1 MTREQAAKL
10 WDISLDL
17 YKAKERLAA
26 LISELSDEYDKVI
39 EDECEI
45 ETGTYISNEYKRAL
59 LDDVDLRQA
68 EILEDIEKVAAFRS
82 ALEELMFD
90 MSDLSC
96 RN

>member
-1 MTREQAAKL
+1 MTREQATKL

-17 YKAKERLAA
+17 YNAKERLAA
-26 LISELSDEYDKVI
+26 LISELSD
-39 EDECEI
+39 
-45 ETGTYISNEYKRAL
+45 EYKRAL

-82 ALEELMFD
+82 ALEKLMFD

>member
-1 MTREQAAKL
+1 MTREQATKL

-26 LISELSDEYDKVI
+26 LISELSDEY
-39 EDECEI
+39 
-45 ETGTYISNEYKRAL
+45 KRAW

-82 ALEELMFD
+82 ALKELMFD